1 MDHQGRLSR
10 ARLTLEQSDL
20 DALLVTHLPNIHY
33 LCGFTGS
40 AGVLIV
46 GHSKATVFFSY
57 GRYTQ
62 QASEEVRGAAIKI
75 QPGKSAQAAAC
86 DWLARQKSWRRVG
99 IEAARL
105 AVADRDTY
113 AKALRG
119 KAKLVAA
126 PPIVERQR
134 MIKDAGEIA
143 RIRAACHLGAALFDR
158 LLEVARPGVS
168 ESEVAAGLEF
178 AARRLGADQMSFPSI
193 IAGGARSAL
202 PHGRASQATL
212 PLRGF
217 IVCDFG
223 VILSGYC
230 SDMTRTLHLGR
241 PSKKDRQAYQAVQ
254 EAQQAALD
262 AVKPGVKVGE
272 VDRAARM
279 LLQKKGLAKFFTHS
293 TGHGVGL
300 EIHEAPRVAA
310 GQREALQ
317 PGMVITVE
325 PGVYLPGKF
334 GIRIE
339 DTVVV
344 TDSSC
349 EILTQ
354 CSKDLVII

>member
-1 MDHQGRLSR
+1 MDHNGRRSR
-10 ARLTLEQSDL
+10 ARLALEHTQL

-40 AGVLIV
+40 AGVLII
-46 GHSKATVFFSY
+46 SRSRDSVFFTD

-62 QASEEVRGAAIKI
+62 QAAEEVKGVAIKI
-75 QPGKSAQAAAC
+75 QSGRSAQAAAT
-86 DWLARQKSWRRVG
+86 DWLAKQKSLRG
-99 IEAARL
+99 IGIDAAHL
-105 AVADRDTY
+105 TVAERNAY
-113 AKALRG
+113 AKPLPS
-119 KAKLVAA
+119 KAKLIAA
-126 PPIVERQR
+126 PPIVERMR
-134 MIKDAGEIA
+134 MIKDPNEVA

-168 ESEVAAGLEF
+168 ESEVAGELEF
-178 AARRLGADQMSFPSI
+178 AARRLGADQMSFPTI

-202 PHGRASQATL
+202 PHGRASQVAL

-217 IVCDFG
+217 VVCDFG
-223 VILSGYC
+223 VILTSYC

-241 PSKKDRQAYQAVQ
+241 PSKESRRVYEAVL

-262 AVKPGVKVGE
+262 TVKPGVNVGKV
-272 VDRAARM
+272 DSAARKW
-279 LLQKKGLAKFFTHS
+279 LQKQGLGKHFTHS

-300 EIHEAPRVAA
+300 EIHEAPRIAA
-310 GQREALQ
+310 GQQETLR
-317 PGMVITVE
+317 PGMVITIE

-344 TDSSC
+344 TDSGC
-349 EILTQ
+349 EVLTP
-354 CSKDLVII
+354 CSKDLVVI